1 MNIKIIHT
9 IYGICPSEGEKM
21 KQMREMNKT
30 IFYNNLMMTIYEI
43 VDEKNIDEKSIRI
56 KIIPVY
62 EKDKS
67 FTGMDD
73 LMRLVFLS
81 KENIGNRLL
90 TVEETVNLVAC
101 KSPFVPLWINISLN
115 GRDGNIFIFNFETS
129 LRFRKPSLLRNTE
142 TGHAP
147 FMAII

>member
-1 MNIKIIHT
+1 
-9 IYGICPSEGEKM
+9 M
-21 KQMREMNKT
+21 KQMREMNKL
-30 IFYNNLMMTIYEI
+30 IFYDNLMTTIYEI
-43 VDEKNIDEKSIRI
+43 VDAKNVDEKSIRI

-62 EKDKS
+62 ERDKS

-81 KENIGNRLL
+81 DENIGNRLL

-101 KSPFVPLWINISLN
+101 KSPFVPIWINISLN
-115 GRDGNIFIFNFETS
+115 GIKGNNIIFNFETS
-129 LRFRKPSLLRNTE
+129 LRFRKPSLLRNIE

-147 FMAII
+147 FKAII